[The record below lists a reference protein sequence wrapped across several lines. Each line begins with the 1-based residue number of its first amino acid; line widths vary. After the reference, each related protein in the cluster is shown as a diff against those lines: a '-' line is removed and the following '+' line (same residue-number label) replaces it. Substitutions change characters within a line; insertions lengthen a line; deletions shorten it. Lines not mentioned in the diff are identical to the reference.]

1 MKDCMMRLSI
11 SLTLLLF
18 FCWNGTLV
26 DSNGKSKLPDV
37 NFYGT
42 IEDHTRTFDAEY
54 IIIDRRYEDI
64 PVYPYQS
71 IKKLKKRITA
81 ESTKEH
87 ESNKKDEIDPT
98 QNKAFLKLDE
108 IKSIELQHP
117 EHPTSSTIEINQKTY
132 IEIIVT
138 SINGSKNNYLIES
151 SRKVTCKEV
160 DKGPHG
166 AKQGVL
172 IDRELNM
179 IHIKKLIIKGYKSA
193 NDADEKKAIKAH
205 CETPNIVEQKKE
217 ISSNTENLLDQIEEN
232 VKNLSQSNPSAFEKM
247 KSNIISLLKSLR
259 QQLQKMLDM
268 LQ

>member
-1 MKDCMMRLSI
+1 MKDSIMRSSI
-11 SLTLLLF
+11 PLALVLF

-26 DSNGKSKLPDV
+26 DSNSKSKLPDV

-71 IKKLKKRITA
+71 LKKLKKRITE

-87 ESNKKDEIDPT
+87 ESNKKEDIDPT
-98 QNKAFLKLDE
+98 QNKALLKLDE

-117 EHPTSSTIEINQKTY
+117 DHPTSSTIEINQKNY
-132 IEIIVT
+132 VEIIVT

-151 SRKVTCKEV
+151 SRKVTCKEI

-166 AKQGVL
+166 TKQGVL

-179 IHIKKLIIKGYKSA
+179 IHIKKLTIKGYKSA
-193 NDADEKKAIKAH
+193 NDADEKKAIKGSSDNNNK
-205 CETPNIVEQKKE
+205 ENQKKE
-217 ISSNTENLLDQIEEN
+217 ISNHTENLLDQIEEN
-232 VKNLSQSNPSAFEKM
+232 VKNLSQDNPSAFEKI
-247 KSNIISLLKSLR
+247 KGNIISLLKSLR
-259 QQLQKMLDM
+259 EQLQKMLDM

>member
-1 MKDCMMRLSI
+1 MKKSIMHSSI
-11 SLTLLLF
+11 SFALILF

-26 DSNGKSKLPDV
+26 DSSSKSKLPDV

-71 IKKLKKRITA
+71 LKKLKKRTT
-81 ESTKEH
+81 EQSSKDH
-87 ESNKKDEIDPT
+87 ETNKKDEIDPT
-98 QNKAFLKLDE
+98 QNKALLKLDE

-117 EHPTSSTIEINQKTY
+117 DHPTASTIEINQKTY
-132 IEIIVT
+132 AEIIVT

-151 SRKVTCKEV
+151 SRKVTCKEI

-166 AKQGVL
+166 TKQGVL

-179 IHIKKLIIKGYKSA
+179 IHIKKLTIRGYRSA
-193 NDADEKKAIKAH
+193 NDADEKKTIKGSSAV
-205 CETPNIVEQKKE
+205 TNRDDQKKE
-217 ISSNTENLLDQIEEN
+217 ISNNTEKLLDQIEEN
-232 VKNLSQSNPSAFEKM
+232 VKNLSQDNPSAFEKM
-247 KSNIISLLKSLR
+247 KSNIITLLKSLR
-259 QQLQKMLDM
+259 EQLQKMMDV